1 MTNALPTSGKFTFE
15 LPEYKFVP
23 ISTVYEQSTEV
34 QWLIED
40 YIPKQSVG
48 MLYGPSGVGK
58 SHVAL
63 DMAVKIA
70 NGIPWCDKD
79 AQKGVVLI
87 MAGEGQSG
95 LKRRLQSI
103 EKHNNISIDQNNLFV
118 SERAIGVDTDKG
130 FMDLVAA
137 IEALEVTPDLIIV
150 DTLSR
155 HLMSSSEN
163 SNEDMAAVINRLEQ
177 LKQRYNTTILIV
189 HHTGKNA
196 NNGSRGASSIR
207 ANIDFSFVLS
217 PFKFA
222 GVSLADFECE
232 KQKDASD
239 QLPSTSFQVITVEL
253 DDLDSKGRKVKG
265 ACIQRAA
272 CKCDTEEKLY
282 EELALDTFMP
292 VKPDWQKNFVEVFDR
307 EVVDVKL
314 KPDTVKKIFREQ
326 VKLLVEMSYVKEVEK
341 NKFEKLD

>member
-1 MTNALPTSGKFTFE
+1 MNAPLKQTVEFNFE

-23 ISTVYEQSTEV
+23 ISIVYEHTTEV
-34 QWLIED
+34 KWLIED

-58 SHVAL
+58 SHLAL

-79 AQKGVVLI
+79 TEEGVVLI

-103 EKHNNISIDQNNLFV
+103 EKHNGITIDQNNLFV
-118 SERAIGVDTDKG
+118 SERAVGVDTDKG
-130 FMDLVAA
+130 FMELVAA
-137 IEALEVTPDLIIV
+137 IEALEKTPDLIIV

-177 LKQRYNTTILIV
+177 LKQRYNTSILIV

-196 NNGSRGASSIR
+196 KNGSRGASSIR
-207 ANIDFSFVLS
+207 ANIDFSFVLT
-217 PFKFA
+217 PFSFA
-222 GVSLADFECE
+222 GLNLADLECE

-239 QLPSTSFQVITVEL
+239 QLPTTSFSVITVEL
-253 DDLDSKGRKVKG
+253 DSLDSKGRKVKG
-265 ACIQRAA
+265 ACIQRVQIQS
-272 CKCDTEEKLY
+272 DSEEKFYAQLT
-282 EELALDTFMP
+282 LDTFMH
-292 VKPDWQKNFVEVFDR
+292 VKSEWQQNFVEAFAR
-307 EVVDVKL
+307 EIVDSTL
-314 KPDTVKKIFREQ
+314 QPDTVKKIFREQ
-326 VKLLVEMSYVKEVEK
+326 VRLLVQKGYVEEVEK
-341 NKFEKLD
+341 HKFELLE

>member
-1 MTNALPTSGKFTFE
+1 MSNLQTKTASVSFE

-58 SHVAL
+58 SHLAL

-70 NGIPWCDKD
+70 NGIPWCDHD
-79 AQKGVVLI
+79 TEKGVVLI

-103 EKHNNISIDQNNLFV
+103 EKHNGIKIDQNNLFV
-118 SERAIGVDTDKG
+118 SERAVGVDTEKG
-130 FMDLVAA
+130 FMELVAA
-137 IEALEVTPDLIIV
+137 IEALEKTPDLIIV

-177 LKQRYNTTILIV
+177 LKQRYNTSILIV

-196 NNGSRGASSIR
+196 KNGSRGASSIR
-207 ANIDFSFVLS
+207 ANIDFSFVLT
-217 PFKFA
+217 PFNFA
-222 GVSLADFECE
+222 GLSIAELGCE

-239 QLPSTSFQVITVEL
+239 QLQATSFQVITVEL
-253 DDLDSKGRKVKG
+253 AELDSKGRMVKG
-265 ACIQRAA
+265 ACIQRV
-272 CKCDTEEKLY
+272 KCQCDSEEKIY
-282 EELALDTFMP
+282 EGLALDTFMQ
-292 VKPDWQKNFVEVFDR
+292 VKSEWQKNFVEAFAR
-307 EVVDVKL
+307 EIVDSTH
-314 KPDTVKKIFREQ
+314 KPDTIKKIFREQ
-326 VKLLVEMSYVKEVEK
+326 VKLLVQNGFVEEVEK
-341 NKFEKLD
+341 NQFELLE